1 MDNLTGPQIT
11 GQMIETVINSGGTGA
26 ARLWLVCSKGEWE
39 VVMAG
44 GVDGSEEHVLTYD
57 TVLSQTI
64 RRREGERWRFEY
76 DLAAIGFN
84 SMFFKR

>member
-1 MDNLTGPQIT
+1 MDNLQGPQIT
-11 GQMIETVINSGGTGA
+11 GRMIEKVVDSGGTGSM
-26 ARLWLVCSKGEWE
+26 RLWLVKSHGEWMT
-39 VVMAG
+39 VVAG
-44 GVDGSEEHVLTYD
+44 GVDGSEEHVLTYA

-64 RRREGERWRFEY
+64 RRKEGERWRFEY